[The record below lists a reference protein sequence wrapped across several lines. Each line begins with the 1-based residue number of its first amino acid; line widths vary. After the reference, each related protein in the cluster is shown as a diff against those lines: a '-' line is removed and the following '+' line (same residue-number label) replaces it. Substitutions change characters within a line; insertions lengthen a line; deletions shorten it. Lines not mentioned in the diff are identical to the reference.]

1 MARVKS
7 IASRKHRKIL
17 KLAKG
22 FRQARRTRIKT
33 AKEAVLHAGQYAYI
47 GRKNKKR
54 DLRRLWIIRIGAA
67 AKENGLSYSQLMSKM
82 KKANV
87 VLDRKILADIVVT
100 DPTTFKEIVTN
111 LK

>member
-17 KLAKG
+17 KQAKG
-22 FRQARRTRIKT
+22 FRQARRTRIQT
-33 AKEAVLHAGQYAYI
+33 AKEAILHAGQYAYI

-54 DLRRLWIIRIGAA
+54 DLRGLWIIRIGARA
-67 AKENGLSYSQLMSKM
+67 RENGLSYNQLISKM

-87 VLDRKILADIVVT
+87 LLDRKVLSDIAVT
-100 DPTTFKEIVTN
+100 DPSTFKQIVSEV
-111 LK
+111 K